1 MEVKE
6 KMTNKRGTA
15 WRSGRRLRR
24 RVTGR
29 REGGQSL
36 VEFALVLPFFLVLFF
51 GIVEF
56 GNAWRK
62 YSLIT
67 NGAREGAREAVL
79 PSSSQTTVETTIHSY
94 LNGSGLDTTQANLSL
109 AISSVTGT
117 ADTVQIDYPHQFVLL
132 GGLIDLMCSVA
143 GCNGTA
149 YSTVTL
155 STTSIMRN
163 E

>member
-1 MEVKE
+1 MVVKQI
-6 KMTNKRGTA
+6 KKARRLAARSTWRA
-15 WRSGRRLRR
+15 RSG
-24 RVTGR
+24 GR
-29 REGGQSL
+29 DKGQSM
-36 VEFALVLPFFLVLFF
+36 VEFALVVPFFLVLFF

-79 PSSSQTTVETTIHSY
+79 PSSTTASVANTIQGY
-94 LNGSGLDTTQANLSL
+94 LNGSGLDTTQATLSL
-109 AISSVTGT
+109 ALSSVTGT
-117 ADTVQIDYPHQFVLL
+117 ADTVQVDYPHQFVLL
-132 GGLIDLMCSVA
+132 GGLIDLMCTMA
-143 GCNGTA
+143 GCNGA
-149 YSTVTL
+149 AFSTVTL

>member
-1 MEVKE
+1 MEVKQSRNA
-6 KMTNKRGTA
+6 KWAKARKRVSARNG
-15 WRSGRRLRR
+15 GRRDA
-24 RVTGR
+24 
-29 REGGQSL
+29 GQSL

-62 YSLIT
+62 YSLVT

-79 PSSSQTTVETTIHSY
+79 PGSSSTSVTTTIHSY
-94 LNGSGLDTTQANLSL
+94 LNGSGLDTTQATLSL
-109 AISSVTGT
+109 ALDSISGT

-132 GGLIDLMCSVA
+132 GGLIDLMCTIA
-143 GCNGTA
+143 GCNGAA

>member
-1 MEVKE
+1 MKVKE
-6 KMTNKRGTA
+6 QKTVRRGTA
-15 WRSGRRLRR
+15 RGSGRRLRSR
-24 RVTGR
+24 RD
-29 REGGQSL
+29 GGQSL

-79 PSSSQTTVETTIHSY
+79 PSSSQTTVTTTIQNY
-94 LNGSGLDTTQANLSL
+94 LNGSGLDTTQATLSL
-109 AISSVTGT
+109 GISSVTGT

-132 GGLIDLMCSVA
+132 GGLIDLMCTVA
-143 GCNGTA
+143 GCNGAA